1 MSNILYI
8 GHDDYVP
15 GPYPIT
21 FIAGVT
27 SVTFSVIIIDDHLLE
42 NTETFNLTIDPFSLP
57 NSVSTDD
64 IDEVR
69 VMIADDDSE

>member
-1 MSNILYI
+1 MLYV

-15 GPYPIT
+15 GPYPVT

-27 SVTFSVIIIDDHLLE
+27 SVTFSVTIIDDRLLE
-42 NTETFNLTIDPFSLP
+42 NIETFNLTIDPFSLP
-57 NSVSTDD
+57 NSVSTGN

-69 VMIADDDSE
+69 VMIVDDDSE